1 MPQTHLHPPA
11 RTRDSAWAVARYTE
25 THRTLGPKLIMMQ
38 TMLADIAVFAVF
50 GFAFLVAY
58 GLAVF
63 AALSA
68 NSWQA
73 ANPASAVRW
82 CARP

>member
-1 MPQTHLHPPA
+1 
-11 RTRDSAWAVARYTE
+11 
-25 THRTLGPKLIMMQ
+25 MMQ